1 MRENRVEDKV
11 TMKEKIGY
19 GLANIGN
26 IPITALASAFLLIF
40 YTNVVGLSPASCATL
55 FLIARIFDGLN
66 DPFIGYFIDHLP
78 NTRYGHFR
86 PPLVV
91 GTILCSINFWLL
103 WFGPLF
109 SPVFKL
115 GIAYITYLLLGVLDR
130 RVRRVLDRA
139 GLFHRGSYGN

>member
-91 GTILCSINFWLL
+91 GTILCSIKI
-103 WFGPLF
+103 GRA
-109 SPVFKL
+109 SC
-115 GIAYITYLLLGVLDR
+115 R
-130 RVRRVLDRA
+130 ERV
-139 GLFHRGSYGN
+139 